1 MSRVFRRLT
10 LASRLLIIMSIALL
24 ISSIVAELYGAKL
37 NSSYENIVAM
47 SPRIATLITIA
58 PITSE
63 GRAKISVEG
72 ADNIYYVRVTG
83 DPFIISRQLR
93 SLNFNVTAARPII
106 DLRAGVAYAT
116 IIVGS
121 SPMLIQALSILGN
134 VIPIEQIK
142 GESAIVEEIIKSGET
157 HILLVSVNSEREI
170 KYRVDYTIEGYSRL
184 SLNNVLVVS
193 LGMFLL
199 TVILEFGRRYIRL
212 GVNYV

>member
-83 DPFIISRQLR
+83 DIYIISRQLR

-106 DLRAGVAYAT
+106 DLRAGV
-116 IIVGS
+116 
-121 SPMLIQALSILGN
+121 
-134 VIPIEQIK
+134 
-142 GESAIVEEIIKSGET
+142 
-157 HILLVSVNSEREI
+157 
-170 KYRVDYTIEGYSRL
+170 
-184 SLNNVLVVS
+184 
-193 LGMFLL
+193 
-199 TVILEFGRRYIRL
+199 
-212 GVNYV
+212 